1 MKPVIHA
8 GAGSIAMLCILGFW
22 TSTAVSEL
30 FLATGAIVAVK
41 RAILQGMWV
50 LIPAMA
56 ITGGSGF
63 SLASGR
69 SGRLVEAKKKR
80 MPIIALN
87 GLVIMVPS
95 AFFLAHKATAGE
107 FDTVFYSV
115 RALELT
121 VGCIQLALM
130 GLNFRDG
137 LKLAG
142 RLRPAQS

>member
-8 GAGSIAMLCILGFW
+8 GAGAIAMLCTLSFW
-22 TSTAVSEL
+22 TSTAISEL
-30 FLATGAIVAVK
+30 FLATEAIVAVK
-41 RAILQGMWV
+41 QAILQGMWI

-63 SLASGR
+63 SLASAR
-69 SGRLVEAKKKR
+69 SGRLVAAKKKL

-87 GLVIMVPS
+87 GLLIMVPS

-107 FDTVFYSV
+107 FDTVFYAV
-115 RALELT
+115 EALELSM
-121 VGCIQLALM
+121 GCVQVVLM

-142 RLRPAQS
+142 RLRRTQS

>member
-1 MKPVIHA
+1 MKSIIHA
-8 GAGSIAMLCILGFW
+8 GAGAIAMLCIVSFW

-30 FLATGAIVAVK
+30 FLATEAVVAVK

-63 SLASGR
+63 SLAGGR
-69 SGRLVEAKKKR
+69 AGRLVDSKKKR
-80 MPIIALN
+80 MRIIVLN
-87 GLVIMVPS
+87 GLLIMVPS
-95 AFFLAHKATAGE
+95 AFFLEHKASAGE
-107 FDTVFYSV
+107 FDALFYAV
-115 RALELT
+115 QVIELA
-121 VGCIQLALM
+121 VGLVQLALM

-142 RLRPAQS
+142 RLRPARS